1 MGTKEKFFEDVLKDD
16 KRVDKR
22 QIVVYNDDVNTFDW
36 VITSLIEVCKHQV
49 EQATQCA
56 YLVHFNGKC
65 DVKTGSF
72 EELKPQCLELLNR
85 KISAKIE

>member
-1 MGTKEKFFEDVLKDD
+1 MTKEKLQDDLLLDD
-16 KRVDKR
+16 KISDKK

-36 VITSLIEVCKHQV
+36 VIQSLIEVCKHQP

-56 YLVHFNGKC
+56 YIVHFNGKC
-65 DVKTGSF
+65 DVKNGSF
-72 EELKPQCLELLNR
+72 EELKPLCLELLNR

>member
-1 MGTKEKFFEDVLKDD
+1 MIKEKFQDDTLIDD
-16 KRVDKR
+16 KKSDKK

-36 VITSLIEVCKHQV
+36 VITSLIEVCKHEP

-56 YLVHFNGKC
+56 YIVHFNGKC
-65 DVKTGSF
+65 DVKSGSY
-72 EELKPQCLELLNR
+72 EELKPSCLELLNR

>member
-1 MGTKEKFFEDVLKDD
+1 MEKFQEDILIQD
-16 KRVDKR
+16 KKIDKK

-36 VITSLIEVCKHQV
+36 VIQSLIEVCEHQH

-56 YLVHFNGKC
+56 YIVHFNGKC
-65 DVKTGSF
+65 DVKSGSF